1 MREGEQDMRGSA
13 GQMLRLSVIALLVV
27 GVSCGGSKMGARV
40 PGTTAEKAPA
50 EAGGAPSIMP
60 ASPHDQIEQLDAEI
74 TASRTQLKLDEPTE
88 QAIQGAPMQP
98 LGALPS
104 TQDPKCHPAQNDT
117 CKTSCTLSD
126 SICSNAN
133 KICEI
138 AKTMA
143 GDNWAL
149 NKCAKA
155 NTTCESSKTKC
166 CGCQ

>member
-1 MREGEQDMRGSA
+1 
-13 GQMLRLSVIALLVV
+13 MLRLSVIALLLVS
-27 GVSCGGSKMGARV
+27 VSCGGSKMAAKS
-40 PGTTAEKAPA
+40 PATT
-50 EAGGAPSIMP
+50 EAGTAAGAPGIMP
-60 ASPHDQIEQLDAEI
+60 ASPHDEIEKLEAEI

-88 QAIQGAPMQP
+88 QAIQAAPTQP
-98 LGALPS
+98 LGAMPS

-133 KICEI
+133 KICNL
-138 AKTMA
+138 ANSMP
-143 GDNWAL
+143 GDNWAM

-155 NTTCESSKTKC
+155 NTTCESSKTRC